1 MLDKK
6 QNESLFPDW
15 EDFDR
20 SEERSDGAESA
31 SDGQNDDTS
40 AQGTDPE
47 ATASEEPA
55 PEEPV
60 SEELTREERN
70 FRRVRSVFD
79 YVETFSVALSVLIVV
94 FLFLFRY
101 VAVDGDSM
109 YPTLHGDPD
118 LHEEMGLDHMDQLII
133 SDFLYTPKTGD
144 IVVVNTEASEK
155 PLIKRVIATD
165 GQKVRINFRT
175 WEVEVDG
182 VKLDETYINYEPD
195 VFMNE
200 AEMNVLYGVDEN
212 GVCSFTVGKN
222 KVFVM
227 GDNRNN
233 SRDSRF
239 ESIGE
244 QDRSHILGKVILRL
258 FPFSEFGTVD

>member
-1 MLDKK
+1 M
-6 QNESLFPDW
+6 
-15 EDFDR
+15 R
-20 SEERSDGAESA
+20 SEMQEENLIPDREDPDLSEAKPDGSN
-31 SDGQNDDTS
+31 GDTS
-40 AQGTDPE
+40 AQETE
-47 ATASEEPA
+47 SEVIVFEEPD
-55 PEEPV
+55 PEEPDP
-60 SEELTREERN
+60 EEPTREERN
-70 FRRVRSVFD
+70 FRRVRSLFD

-94 FLFLFRY
+94 FLFLCRY

-109 YPTLHGDPD
+109 YPTLHGDPE
-118 LHEEMGLDHMDQLII
+118 LHEELGLDHMDQLII

-144 IVVVNTEASEK
+144 IVVIKTDSGEK
-155 PLIKRVIATD
+155 PLIKRVIATG
-165 GQKVRINFRT
+165 GQKVRIDFRT

-195 VFMNE
+195 VSMNQ
-200 AEMNVLYGVDEN
+200 ADMNALYGVDEN

-239 ESIGE
+239 EGIEE